1 MDKYKKILSEKCEF
15 LDKYGMKIPPVED
28 AARKLGVEPGV
39 IMAVALTFT
48 ALILLLVKGFAIV
61 VLSYAV
67 LYPGIMSIRAIE
79 TESKEDDK

>member
-1 MDKYKKILSEKCEF
+1 
-15 LDKYGMKIPPVED
+15 
-28 AARKLGVEPGV
+28 
-39 IMAVALTFT
+39 MAVALTFT